1 MSETRRIQAEELT
14 VRVFSDRASMGKAA
28 AEHAAEMIRTVAQQ
42 KDEINIIFASAP
54 SQNEFLATLR
64 SMEDL
69 PWSRI
74 NAFHMDEYIGLPA
87 DAPQGFANFLRQAIF
102 DHLPF
107 RHVFCM
113 NGQNPD
119 PQAECDRY
127 AALLKE
133 YPADI
138 IFMGI
143 GENGHIAFCDPPV
156 ADFNDPLDVKIVEL
170 EGRCR
175 QQQVNDGC
183 FASFDLVPRNALT
196 LTVPSIFS
204 AGYIACVV
212 PAATKAEAV
221 KNTVEGEIGEYCP
234 ATVIRRHNDAT
245 LYLDPDSASLLS
257 KA

>member
-1 MSETRRIQAEELT
+1 MSEIRRIQADELT
-14 VRVFSDRASMGKAA
+14 VRVFSDRAGMGRAA
-28 AEHAAEMIRTVAQQ
+28 AEHAADMIRTVAAQ

-64 SMEDL
+64 AMDDL
-69 PWSRI
+69 PWGRI

-107 RHVFCM
+107 RAVHCL

-127 AALLKE
+127 AALLRE

-183 FASFDLVPRNALT
+183 FPTLEEVPTHALSLTIPLMMRVPHMMLVAPTALKAQAI
-196 LTVPSIFS
+196 LGTVRGPITTQ
-204 AGYIACVV
+204 V
-212 PAATKAEAV
+212 PASIVRTHA
-221 KNTVEGEIGEYCP
+221 GG
-234 ATVIRRHNDAT
+234 AT
-245 LYLDPDSASLLS
+245 LYTDEPGVSLL
-257 KA
+257 